1 MYTIIGS
8 KHCFW
13 CNSATCLLE
22 ERGLFYKYYDYTE
35 VPVLK
40 LLMKKCEMKTVP
52 QIWDGDN
59 YIGGYVELEA
69 YLKDKESEL

>member
-1 MYTIIGS
+1 VYTIIGRED
-8 KHCFW
+8 CFW
-13 CNSATCLLE
+13 CNAAIELLDE
-22 ERGLFYKYYDYTE
+22 PYVYYDYTSL
-35 VPVLK
+35 PVLS